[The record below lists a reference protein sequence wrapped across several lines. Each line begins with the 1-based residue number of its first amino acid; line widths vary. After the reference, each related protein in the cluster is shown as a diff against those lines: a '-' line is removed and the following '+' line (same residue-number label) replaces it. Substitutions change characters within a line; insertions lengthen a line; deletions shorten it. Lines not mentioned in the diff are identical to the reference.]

1 MPIYEY
7 AATDGTKIELI
18 RPMADADKPVTDP
31 DGKGR
36 TFTRVMSTV
45 AVGGGGGAL
54 VALAAGARGVVVIDV
69 PGAGHDEAGAGRVGF
84 SLAFTGEGRALRPR
98 RWALPITAL
107 RLTPPSSSA
116 IWLAVAPPS
125 HILVSFSIR
134 SSVQLIRVPSL
145 HRAK

>member
-45 AVGGGGGAL
+45 AVGGAGAGGASAGAGAHVHSGMCGCGKKRGSCGGGGA
-54 VALAAGARGVVVIDV
+54 
-69 PGAGHDEAGAGRVGF
+69 
-84 SLAFTGEGRALRPR
+84 
-98 RWALPITAL
+98 
-107 RLTPPSSSA
+107 
-116 IWLAVAPPS
+116 
-125 HILVSFSIR
+125 
-134 SSVQLIRVPSL
+134 
-145 HRAK
+145 